1 MNKFLFSAIIEEV
14 NQEIL
19 YTTFNY
25 QKEKMG
31 PLEIKKLGEDD
42 FKNLSKSKPLFK
54 MASYLLEIEQK
65 NQDSKYSFD
74 PEFLKILDSQEYD
87 LKRVKY
93 LIEYMNPYIDYYHK
107 MMHKL
112 IDNISETLDIKERS
126 DGFQGEF
133 PLYLKLTEKSC
144 MLERA
149 IVSTNA
155 KDYLY
160 QTAKSFSYKVTFMDY
175 DVPLKVDYTFNGI
188 DLRNK
193 STKEVVGILDN
204 SIKVNLNH
212 CKYYETDNVQID
224 TTTEELTL
232 MNMGEESLWLN
243 KKKVTYSG
251 IKMALKDSLKRTLF
265 TLLIITIITAIILIF
280 KYFMN

>member
-31 PLEIKKLGEDD
+31 SAEIKKLGDDD

-54 MASYLLEIEQK
+54 MASFLLDLESK

-74 PEFLKILDSQEYD
+74 SEFLKILDSREYD
-87 LKRVKY
+87 LEKTKY
-93 LIEYMNPYIDYYHK
+93 LIDYMEPYIEYYHR

-112 IDNISETLDIKERS
+112 IDNISETLDLKEQA
-126 DGFQGEF
+126 DGFKGTF

-144 MLERA
+144 LLERA

-160 QTAKSFSYKVTFMDY
+160 GGAKSFSYKVTFMDY
-175 DVPLKVDYTFNGI
+175 DVPLKEPYTFNGI
-188 DLRNK
+188 DLREK
-193 STKEVVGILDN
+193 KIKEIVEILDK
-204 SIKVNLNH
+204 SIKVNLNN
-212 CKYYETDNVQID
+212 CKYFDTDSVQID
-224 TTTEELTL
+224 TEKEELTL
-232 MNMGEESLWLN
+232 MNKGEGSLWL
-243 KKKVTYSG
+243 KKRQVTYSG
-251 IKMALKDSLKRTLF
+251 IKTALKDSLKRTLF
-265 TLLIITIITAIILIF
+265 TLLIIIVITTLIFLF
-280 KYFMN
+280 KYFIK